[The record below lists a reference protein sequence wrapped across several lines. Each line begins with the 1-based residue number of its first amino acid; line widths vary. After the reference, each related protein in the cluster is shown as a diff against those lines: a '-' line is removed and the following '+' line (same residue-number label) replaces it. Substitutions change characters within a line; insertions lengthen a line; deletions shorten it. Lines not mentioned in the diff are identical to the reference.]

1 MKTSSPLN
9 QTEVVLKGQFFNP
22 PVYTIDQA
30 ASISN
35 GVRISLEKVGITSIG
50 EIQIANGSKRR
61 DIILKYS
68 GRTAKL
74 TAWNGV
80 ADSVGGCH
88 LQAGKMYHIKSVV
101 QNDFQDCRCYNASP
115 STTFELLEDRVEE
128 TGIIDGVVESV
139 SFESNII
146 EVEDEYYNIPKNM
159 LMAVF
164 PSGQFVQ
171 NTNIRAKRR
180 REEVI
185 EIINDTFIPEEDC
198 ILSSGVKRSSTDDHS
213 YINYKGHNA
222 SDSNDHE
229 YSCNL
234 HTEEDEEDDEGVN
247 ILCQDRTKQI
257 LKLLNLKSNAA
268 YDYPSMLRTCSQTD
282 LSEKDIFMSIIEE
295 MKTRRLN
302 RMSLSLSCSGKL
314 RILDKAVLASHNML
328 VEAIRTNPLMKIT
341 GDNLDMYIRT
351 NHQRTDNSNQD
362 IHWFASNAFFT
373 RLNYQN
379 LPENTPEVRLKD
391 IDAEMFVL
399 TGGET
404 MKLNDVKKVLIGRL
418 LCDRDDFQ
426 WLKNKLPQH
435 IPHRYS
441 DSMSKKQHVYTLKI
455 MFKNESK
462 NEDCLDIMGEYEDQ
476 IIDLHTKAYG
486 NTDNLDKYGVVL
498 GGDMLTRERLQNAK
512 NITYLAPT
520 PRGRFEHLAPVTC
533 ELWHV
538 KQDLLSKA
546 YKALFKSDSFG
557 ECGTLF
563 HMKTALRRNDVNGNV
578 KSNYKAH
585 EELFLLIVKALIHV
599 ASDEIR
605 DCREQNR
612 DIVLKDEWLQI
623 IKLFVDANEY
633 KQLFLGLG
641 YSTDDYIYNY
651 FTNLITWGMQI
662 MNMNDTAKEGDMERL
677 IMNMKENAAFF
688 TATQ

>member
-1 MKTSSPLN
+1 
-9 QTEVVLKGQFFNP
+9 
-22 PVYTIDQA
+22 
-30 ASISN
+30 
-35 GVRISLEKVGITSIG
+35 
-50 EIQIANGSKRR
+50 
-61 DIILKYS
+61 
-68 GRTAKL
+68 
-74 TAWNGV
+74 
-80 ADSVGGCH
+80 
-88 LQAGKMYHIKSVV
+88 
-101 QNDFQDCRCYNASP
+101 
-115 STTFELLEDRVEE
+115 
-128 TGIIDGVVESV
+128 
-139 SFESNII
+139 
-146 EVEDEYYNIPKNM
+146 
-159 LMAVF
+159 
-164 PSGQFVQ
+164 
-171 NTNIRAKRR
+171 
-180 REEVI
+180 
-185 EIINDTFIPEEDC
+185 
-198 ILSSGVKRSSTDDHS
+198 
-213 YINYKGHNA
+213 
-222 SDSNDHE
+222 
-229 YSCNL
+229 
-234 HTEEDEEDDEGVN
+234 
-247 ILCQDRTKQI
+247 
-257 LKLLNLKSNAA
+257 
-268 YDYPSMLRTCSQTD
+268 
-282 LSEKDIFMSIIEE
+282 
-295 MKTRRLN
+295 
-302 RMSLSLSCSGKL
+302 MSLSLSCSGKL

-391 IDAEMFVL
+391 IAAEMFVL

-546 YKALFKSDSFG
+546 YKALFKSDSLG

-612 DIVLKDEWLQI
+612 DIVLSNVFSKI
-623 IKLFVDANEY
+623 Y
-633 KQLFLGLG
+633 GLG

-688 TATQ
+688 YSHSVMSKYFSECINTILQVQHLSSPHMKMRQLEGAFINTKGGSGKNKEADLVQEHAIRNQKDLIRGLGANKTENGSRRASSSADIIHRIGDNVDHLLGIPKFTSSHAKKTSSKDLEIAINILSKVQPFKYVKGRKFESFKTIQKNPKLIVQRKDLIHAIHKKIQRLFLNS